1 MTNIL
6 ILRTVHI
13 VMIVLLQI
21 KLTLVRDAKN
31 LSLTSFIP
39 PLMFIGIL
47 RALFVR
53 NAKKNGHETED
64 CYIGQNKHPH
74 KKWVNSKNNQ
84 GQGNV

>member
-53 NAKKNGHETED
+53 NAKRTLK
-64 CYIGQNKHPH
+64 IVASSLPKI
-74 KKWVNSKNNQ
+74 SLII
-84 GQGNV
+84 